1 MVIVN
6 FLILKV
12 SEISLQLW
20 TKFSTKTK
28 TWELST
34 DLVVARVWQ
43 RIDISWDAWR
53 GQQIYINNRL
63 VNSTDSY
70 TEHSTQT
77 ASDYRLYIGR
87 PGEGVVGGR
96 YARATV
102 DELEFWFSHREHLK
116 GFDVITDGKLSL
128 SNLS

>member
-1 MVIVN
+1 M
-6 FLILKV
+6 
-12 SEISLQLW
+12 QLW
-20 TKFSTKTK
+20 AKFSTKTK

-34 DLVVARVWQ
+34 DLVFARVWQ

-53 GQQIYINNRL
+53 GQQICINNTL

-70 TEHSTQT
+70 TEHSTQ
-77 ASDYRLYIGR
+77 AVSDYALYIGR
-87 PGEGVVGGR
+87 PREGIVGGR

-102 DELEFWFSHREHLK
+102 DELEFWFAHREHLK

-128 SNLS
+128 SNLFQLNPLIAYAIGVMFF